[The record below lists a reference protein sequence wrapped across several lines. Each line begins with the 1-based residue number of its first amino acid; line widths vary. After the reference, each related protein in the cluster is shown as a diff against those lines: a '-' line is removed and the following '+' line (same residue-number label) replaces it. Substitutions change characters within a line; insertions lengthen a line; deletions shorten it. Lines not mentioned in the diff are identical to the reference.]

1 MLGSDGWL
9 PFKIPAFFVN
19 QTVILELIRH
29 TLSATVSIAAEI
41 RIASWPSKNFI
52 FPPSLAPLGTRFSD
66 PRAVMAGR
74 GEACYFPRD
83 LNKGSYGGDVH
94 CYQQYL
100 SHKGYLLDEPTGYFG
115 ERTATATR
123 RWQRDNGIS
132 GDDAGEFGEWS
143 RERYASTH
151 GLPLPGEGRV
161 FKDAKSDEVRN
172 RFSEIIIFSTATAVR
187 VTSHSR
193 VHIYP
198 RIELD
203 ALTHQ
208 LSPSTHHRK
217 TRASTCA
224 PSSRA
229 SRTARPDA

>member
-1 MLGSDGWL
+1 MGGSDGWL
-9 PFKIPAFFVN
+9 PFKIPAFSVN

-172 RFSEIIIFSTATAVR
+172 RFSEIITSARRQLCASHPTRVFTDTRAST
-187 VTSHSR
+187 S
-193 VHIYP
+193 
-198 RIELD
+198 

-208 LSPSTHHRK
+208 SSPSTHHRK

>member
-1 MLGSDGWL
+1 
-9 PFKIPAFFVN
+9 
-19 QTVILELIRH
+19 
-29 TLSATVSIAAEI
+29 
-41 RIASWPSKNFI
+41 
-52 FPPSLAPLGTRFSD
+52 
-66 PRAVMAGR
+66 MAGR

-172 RFSEIIIFSTATAVR
+172 RFSEIIFSTATAVR
-187 VTSHSR
+187 VTSPSR
-193 VHIYP
+193 VHPYP
-198 RIELD
+198 RIDLSTD
-203 ALTHQ
+203 ASITL
-208 LSPSTHHRK
+208 HRK

>member
-1 MLGSDGWL
+1 M
-9 PFKIPAFFVN
+9 AF
-19 QTVILELIRH
+19 EKWAK
-29 TLSATVSIAAEI
+29 SY
-41 RIASWPSKNFI
+41 I

-172 RFSEIIIFSTATAVR
+172 RFSEIITSARRQLCASHPTR
-187 VTSHSR
+187 VFT
-193 VHIYP
+193 
-198 RIELD
+198 D
-203 ALTHQ
+203 
-208 LSPSTHHRK
+208 
-217 TRASTCA
+217 TRASNLTH
-224 PSSRA
+224 
-229 SRTARPDA
+229 

>member
-1 MLGSDGWL
+1 M
-9 PFKIPAFFVN
+9 AF
-19 QTVILELIRH
+19 EKWAK
-29 TLSATVSIAAEI
+29 SY
-41 RIASWPSKNFI
+41 I

-172 RFSEIIIFSTATAVR
+172 RFSEIIINSTATAVR

-229 SRTARPDA
+229 SRTARRDA

>member
-1 MLGSDGWL
+1 
-9 PFKIPAFFVN
+9 
-19 QTVILELIRH
+19 
-29 TLSATVSIAAEI
+29 
-41 RIASWPSKNFI
+41 
-52 FPPSLAPLGTRFSD
+52 
-66 PRAVMAGR
+66 MAGR

-94 CYQQYL
+94 CFQQYL

-172 RFSEIIIFSTATAVR
+172 RFSEIIHHQHGDSCAR
-187 VTSHSR
+187 
-193 VHIYP
+193 HIP
-198 RIELD
+198 L
-203 ALTHQ
+203 AC
-208 LSPSTHHRK
+208 SPIPAHR
-217 TRASTCA
+217 T
-224 PSSRA
+224 
-229 SRTARPDA
+229 